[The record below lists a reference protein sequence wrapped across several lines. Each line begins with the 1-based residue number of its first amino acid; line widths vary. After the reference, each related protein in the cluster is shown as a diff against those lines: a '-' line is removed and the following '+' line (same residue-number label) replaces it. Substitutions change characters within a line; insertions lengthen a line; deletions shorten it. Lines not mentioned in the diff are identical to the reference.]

1 VVSNVV
7 ERYLASRRAPVAAA
21 APAAQATQP
30 VSFVVSNV
38 VDRYLA
44 SRQVPVAAPRVV
56 SSSVVPNVTAQVVDR
71 FLARRVSD
79 SKSEFG

>member
-1 VVSNVV
+1 
-7 ERYLASRRAPVAAA
+7 
-21 APAAQATQP
+21 

-44 SRQVPVAAPRVV
+44 SRQTPVAAPGVV
-56 SSSVVPNVTAQVVDR
+56 SSVVPNVSAQVVDR